1 MLVLLKA
8 SANGICDSN
17 ARGEI
22 NVKITDFGLS
32 RFSQVGV
39 VGMEKNQNAAGPLK
53 WMAPGTLLLALA
65 VHPCTT
71 PYSTPSCFTIH

>member
-1 MLVLLKA
+1 LLTDH
-8 SANGICDSN
+8 SDSN

-53 WMAPGTLLLALA
+53 WMAPGTLLSATRTLCRCFGFLAFA
-65 VHPCTT
+65 GAP
-71 PYSTPSCFTIH
+71 